1 MKPIDGRGI
10 TNPENAHSFSHAE
23 IRQAADRMKPDALT
37 EVVASWNAIAEA
49 VQAAGARFESAIRGA
64 VGQQWEGAAAD
75 AALRSI
81 LEFTTRVGELGGA
94 LASQSEPVAA
104 AGQSA
109 AQFQAAVPAVP
120 DASTSSSAPEARNAA
135 EEQARDDM
143 ITYYI
148 RPFGATAGQIPALP
162 DPVAPGVSGGDPDR
176 QTIVGAMLGALGGGT
191 IGAGGSDS
199 PATGGDGTDGPSGSG
214 AHHGQ
219 DAGAGAHT
227 PGAEQ
232 PSESKENPAIAETPT
247 GEENPASAGTPAGKS
262 DGESPSPGEPGD
274 SVPPTSTDT
283 QRAQTAAQGTTPSP
297 PLAPTNTAPAGF
309 GNGYSGTGG
318 GAVNPYAPQYT
329 SAQAPG
335 VPGGVAP
342 AAAAAQPAS
351 APIRT
356 DTPAGT
362 AAGAS
367 GPAPRPGS
375 SVPAQPAAQTAPPP
389 TSSGAPG
396 RPGMPG
402 ASGYAGMMP
411 PGARGRGEDDGEH
424 RAARYL
430 RSEEHAADLL
440 GEPEKTVPP
449 AIGAE

>member
-37 EVVASWNAIAEA
+37 EVVVSWNAIADA
-49 VQAAGARFESAIRGA
+49 VQTAGARFESAIRGV

-162 DPVAPGVSGGDPDR
+162 DPVRPAGSPDR
-176 QTIVGAMLGALGGGT
+176 PTIVGALLGALGGDGGT
-191 IGAGGSDS
+191 AGAGGSDS
-199 PATGGDGTDGPSGSG
+199 PATGGDGAAVVNGVG
-214 AHHGQ
+214 AHPGQ
-219 DAGAGAHT
+219 DAGAGANT

-232 PSESKENPAIAETPT
+232 PSMPNDNPPTAETPV
-247 GEENPASAGTPAGKS
+247 GEENPASAGASEGKS

-283 QRAQTAAQGTTPSP
+283 QGAQTAAQSTTPSP

-329 SAQAPG
+329 NTQAPG

-342 AAAAAQPAS
+342 AAAAQPAS

-402 ASGYAGMMP
+402 SSGYAGMMP